1 MLTHRAAVRSV
12 PQLPPGLRWVL
23 LCGAFLVPFG
33 ERVPS
38 LVLYRSLTVAD
49 VLLAVSV
56 LGAFFLAAFR
66 RDRGGFDVG
75 LGGISG
81 LLALYAACA
90 AVALAG
96 SGILDKGLGIVL
108 RISYFVVL
116 LVGIANI
123 MRDRDLL
130 VKFLG
135 VLALGLIVRLGWETW
150 AAYGIAKQSL
160 SVPLG
165 VSTTNPNE
173 LGIVSA
179 IAVGLFFVLG
189 KAWRGPGIPGMWRI
203 GMALVIGAVILTY
216 SRGAILAL
224 AAGAGLLLVLH
235 GGWRRILITTAA
247 IFIAVLLRN
256 DVPLLSG
263 WLNQPYLRFVEPD
276 ASISYRAEL
285 ADVALRIAAEN
296 PFWGVGPGM
305 FAYEEGMFRLGRYA
319 TDPHNMFLLIASEY
333 GLPALLLFLG
343 AVGLVV
349 VRGSAALRRAGDRER
364 AVILGTH
371 AALLAALVAGL
382 TVSFVVNDRLFWI
395 VAGLCLAAARLEE
408 RATDEAPAHQAV

>member
-12 PQLPPGLRWVL
+12 PQLPRFLRGVL

-160 SVPLG
+160 SVSLG

-173 LGIVSA
+173 LGIVGA
-179 IAVGLFFVLG
+179 IMVGVVFVLW
-189 KAWRGPGIPGMWRI
+189 KTRDNAFARNAWRAVTAAI
-203 GMALVIGAVILTY
+203 IGAVVLTY
-216 SRGAILAL
+216 SRGALLAMAAGGGAL
-224 AAGAGLLLVLH
+224 AFVNSGRRRFLVFV
-235 GGWRRILITTAA
+235 A
-247 IFIAVLLRN
+247 IVLVGVLLRN
-256 DVPLLSG
+256 DI
-263 WLNQPYLRFVEPD
+263 PYLGVVLNASFLKFVQED
-276 ASISYRAEL
+276 ASVSYRADL

-296 PFWGVGPGM
+296 PFWGIGPGM
-305 FAYEEGMFRLGRYA
+305 FSYEEGRFRLGRYA

-349 VRGSAALRRAGDRER
+349 VRGGAAFRRAGDRER

-371 AALLAALVAGL
+371 TALAAALVAGL

-395 VAGLCLAAARLEE
+395 VVGLCCAAARLEE
-408 RATDEAPAHQAV
+408 RATDESPAHQAV